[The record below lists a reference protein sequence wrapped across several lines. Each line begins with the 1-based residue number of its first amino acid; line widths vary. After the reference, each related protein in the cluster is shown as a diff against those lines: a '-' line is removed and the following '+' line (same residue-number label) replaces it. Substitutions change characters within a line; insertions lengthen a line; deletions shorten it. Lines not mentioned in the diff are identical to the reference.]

1 LDAGT
6 GAGSTNIH
14 RSWDVDARQAFRWT
28 APDNRGKIEGMGLRE
43 YRRKRNFK
51 ATPEPA
57 GKEPRTG
64 RNRST
69 HLAFVIQKHAASRL
83 HYDFRLE
90 LDGTLK
96 SWAVPKGPSLDPA
109 DKRLA
114 MHVEDHPLEYG
125 GFEGTIPKGEYG
137 GGTVMVWD
145 RGTWD
150 PVGDPHKGYR
160 DGNLKFTLN
169 GKKLH
174 GGWAL
179 VRIRGR
185 QRGDDNGRS
194 WLLIKE
200 RDEAARS
207 GSAARVVDAK
217 PKSVSSGRTLDQIAT
232 AKGRV
237 WHSSRNGNETAPG
250 ETRTPEARPVRAR
263 RRARGGDAE
272 KISGARKAALP
283 KFVPPQLA
291 TLVDRAPAGEAW
303 LHEMKYDGYRIL
315 ARVERGRIRLL
326 SRNGRDWT
334 DNFPT
339 VTKAVGRLAADRALL
354 DGEVAV
360 LLDNGTTSFQAL
372 QNHLSGSHAGQLTYL
387 VFDLLHLNGLDLTGT
402 RLEDRKRLLADLL
415 GPVRDAASPLRYS
428 DHVVGDGPAF
438 FAQACRLGL
447 EGIVSKLRD
456 ALYRS
461 TRSREW
467 LKVKCFK
474 RQEVVIGGYTDPEG
488 SRVGLGALLAGVYEK
503 GRLVYAGKI
512 GTGFTEKTLRELTS
526 RLRALERE
534 ACPFATRPVG
544 VGHPHWVKPDLV
556 AEVSFSEWTEDGRM
570 RHPSFLGLRK
580 DKPAAS
586 VVRELPAPVEEVA
599 PPRSRSK
606 AKRSGKSAR
615 RRT

>member
-1 LDAGT
+1 
-6 GAGSTNIH
+6 
-14 RSWDVDARQAFRWT
+14 
-28 APDNRGKIEGMGLRE
+28 MGLRE

-57 GKEPRTG
+57 GETSPAPGRRSGPR
-64 RNRST
+64 
-69 HLAFVIQKHAASRL
+69 AFVIQKHVASRL

-90 LDGTLK
+90 LEGTLK

-114 MHVEDHPLEYG
+114 MQVEDHPLEYG
-125 GFEGTIPKGEYG
+125 DFEGTIPKGEYG

-145 RGTWD
+145 RGTWEPD
-150 PVGDPHKGYR
+150 GDPHKGYR
-160 DGNLKFTLN
+160 DGNLKFVLA
-169 GKKLH
+169 GRKLH

-185 QRGDDNGRS
+185 QRGDADGRS

-200 RDEAARS
+200 RDRAARS
-207 GSAARVVDAK
+207 GGSARVVEAK
-217 PKSVSSGRTLDQIAT
+217 PKSVASGRTLDQIAA
-232 AKGRV
+232 AKDRV
-237 WHSSRNGNETAPG
+237 WHSNRTGDDKAPAAAG
-250 ETRTPEARPVRAR
+250 ASVARSTRPR
-263 RRARGGDAE
+263 RGGHKVRSQE
-272 KISGARKAALP
+272 VPGARKASLP
-283 KFVPPQLA
+283 KFLPPELA
-291 TLVDRAPAGEAW
+291 TLVDRAPGGDAW

-315 ARVERGRIRLL
+315 ARIEGGRVRLL

-334 DNFPT
+334 ASFPEIA
-339 VTKAVGRLAADRALL
+339 KAAGGLSVERALL

-360 LLDNGTTSFQAL
+360 LLENGTTSFQAL
-372 QNHLSGSHAGQLTYL
+372 QNHLSGGHDGQLTYL
-387 VFDLLHLNGLDLTGT
+387 VFDLLHLNGLGLTSS
-402 RLEDRKRLLADLL
+402 RLEDRKRALADLL
-415 GPVRDAASPLRYS
+415 EPVRSKASVLRFS

-456 ALYRS
+456 SPYRS
-461 TRSREW
+461 ARSREW

-488 SRVGLGALLAGVYEK
+488 SRVGLGALLAGVHEN
-503 GRLVYAGKI
+503 GRLVYTGKV

-526 RLRALERE
+526 RLRPLERE
-534 ACPFATRPVG
+534 TSPFATPPAG
-544 VGHPHWVKPDLV
+544 VGRPHWVKPELV

-586 VVRELPAPVEEVA
+586 VVRELPKPIEQVA
-599 PPRSRSK
+599 PPESRSK
-606 AKRSGKSAR
+606 RQKHSREAR
-615 RRT
+615 GRR

>member
-1 LDAGT
+1 
-6 GAGSTNIH
+6 
-14 RSWDVDARQAFRWT
+14 
-28 APDNRGKIEGMGLRE
+28 MGLRE

-57 GKEPRTG
+57 GKNPRAD
-64 RNRST
+64 RSRST

-114 MHVEDHPLEYG
+114 MQVEDHPLEYG
-125 GFEGTIPKGEYG
+125 GFEGTIAKGEYG

-145 RGTWD
+145 RGTWG
-150 PVGDPHKGYR
+150 PMGDPRKGYR

-179 VRIRGR
+179 VRLRGR
-185 QRGDDNGRS
+185 ERGDDKGRS

-200 RDEAARS
+200 RDKAARS
-207 GSAARVVDAK
+207 GNAARVVDAK
-217 PKSVSSGRTLDQIAT
+217 PKSVSTGRTLDQIAS
-232 AKGRV
+232 AKGGRV
-237 WHSSRNGNETAPG
+237 WHSSGNGDKTARA
-250 ETRTPEARPVRAR
+250 EANAPEASARAR
-263 RRARGGDAE
+263 ARAHGGGAE
-272 KISGARKAALP
+272 DIAGAHKAVLP
-283 KFVPPQLA
+283 KFVQPELA

-315 ARVERGRIRLL
+315 ARIEHGRVRLL

-339 VTKAVGRLAADRALL
+339 VAKALGHLAVDRALL

-372 QNHLSGSHAGQLTYL
+372 QNHLSGLRTGQLTYL
-387 VFDLLHLNGLDLTGT
+387 VFDLLHLNGLDLTGA
-402 RLEDRKRLLADLL
+402 RLEDRKRLLADLV
-415 GPVRDAASPLRYS
+415 GPARDAVSPLRYS

-447 EGIVSKLRD
+447 EGVVSKLRD
-456 ALYRS
+456 APYRS
-461 TRSREW
+461 TRTREW
-467 LKVKCFK
+467 LKVKCVK

-512 GTGFTEKTLRELTS
+512 GTGFTQKTLRELSS
-526 RLRALERE
+526 RLRPLERE
-534 ACPFATRPVG
+534 ASPFVTPPAG
-544 VGHPHWVKPDLV
+544 VGRPRWVKPDLV
-556 AEVSFSEWTEDGRM
+556 AEVRFSEWTDDGRM

-580 DKPAAS
+580 DKPAAA
-586 VVRELPAPVEEVA
+586 VVRERPAPVDEVA
-599 PPRSRSK
+599 PSRSR
-606 AKRSGKSAR
+606 AKQSGPRAR

>member
-1 LDAGT
+1 
-6 GAGSTNIH
+6 
-14 RSWDVDARQAFRWT
+14 
-28 APDNRGKIEGMGLRE
+28 MGLRE

-57 GKEPRTG
+57 GKEPRAG
-64 RNRST
+64 RSRST

-200 RDEAARS
+200 RDEVARS

-217 PKSVSSGRTLDQIAT
+217 PKSVSTGRTLDQIAT

-237 WHSSRNGNETAPG
+237 WHSSRNGNETAPA

-263 RRARGGDAE
+263 GHARGGDAE

-283 KFVPPQLA
+283 KFVPPELA
-291 TLVDRAPAGEAW
+291 TLVDRAPAGDAW

-315 ARVERGRIRLL
+315 ARVERGRVRLL

-339 VTKAVGRLAADRALL
+339 VAKAVGRLAADRALL

-387 VFDLLHLNGLDLTGT
+387 VFDLLHLNGLDLTGA

-415 GPVRDAASPLRYS
+415 GPVCDAASPVRYS

-456 ALYRS
+456 APYRS

-544 VGHPHWVKPDLV
+544 VGRPHWVKPELV

-606 AKRSGKSAR
+606 AKRSGSRAR

>member
-1 LDAGT
+1 
-6 GAGSTNIH
+6 
-14 RSWDVDARQAFRWT
+14 
-28 APDNRGKIEGMGLRE
+28 MGLRE

-51 ATPEPA
+51 ATSEPA
-57 GKEPRTG
+57 GKSPRAG
-64 RNRST
+64 RRRST
-69 HLAFVIQKHAASRL
+69 DLAFVIQKHAASRL

-114 MHVEDHPLEYG
+114 MQVEDHPLEYG

-145 RGTWD
+145 RGTWE
-150 PVGDPHKGYR
+150 PVGDPRKGYR
-160 DGNLKFTLN
+160 EGNLKFTLA
-169 GKKLH
+169 GEKLH

-185 QRGDDNGRS
+185 QRGDSNGRS

-200 RDEAARS
+200 RDKAARS
-207 GSAARVVDAK
+207 GKSAHVVDAR
-217 PKSVSSGRTLDQIAT
+217 PKSVATGRTLDQIAT
-232 AKGRV
+232 AKSRV
-237 WHSSRNGNETAPG
+237 WHSNRNGGKAAPA
-250 ETRTPEARPVRAR
+250 ETRAPRAHAARGRP
-263 RRARGGDAE
+263 RARGADADE
-272 KISGARKAALP
+272 ISGTRKAALP
-283 KFVPPQLA
+283 KFLPPELA
-291 TLVDRAPAGEAW
+291 ILVDRAPAGEAW

-315 ARVERGRIRLL
+315 ARIEHGRARLL

-334 DNFPT
+334 DNFPSIA
-339 VTKAVGRLAADRALL
+339 KALERLDAERALL

-360 LLDNGTTSFQAL
+360 LLENGTTSFQAL
-372 QNHLSGSHAGQLTYL
+372 QNHLSGLRAGQLTYL
-387 VFDLLHLNGLDLTGT
+387 VFDLLHLNGLDLTGAG
-402 RLEDRKRLLADLL
+402 LEDRKRLLADLL
-415 GPVRDAASPLRYS
+415 GPVGDAAGPLRYS

-438 FAQACRLGL
+438 FAQACQHGL

-456 ALYRS
+456 APYRS

-503 GRLVYAGKI
+503 DRLVYAGKI

-526 RLRALERE
+526 KLRALERE
-534 ACPFATRPVG
+534 ASPFATPPAG
-544 VGHPHWVKPDLV
+544 VGRPHWVKPELV

-580 DKPAAS
+580 DKPATS

-599 PPRSRSK
+599 PPRAGSK
-606 AKRSGKSAR
+606 AQRSAKSAR